1 MSPNLAR
8 TGPLVIDY
16 PAGPSAGGAG
26 DFWQRPLTDMG
37 ETGPDKAKGGKYLII
52 GLGQKVDDTT
62 GYTVVHSPTF
72 NINFGTRALDP
83 DPEQDRALLEKIKI
97 YPVSQ
102 RDNPPPT
109 RLITV
114 DGKPWSQV
122 QPRGL
127 GYWKRLHKILQ
138 VEPVEDRDRM
148 MMAML
153 APLGIE
159 KGNPFAPDERQRK
172 ILTDGA
178 ATGELMAM
186 NFSFNKRFAG
196 ARYRPDTH
204 WDYVL
209 TFDPL
214 QEEPNFT
221 QLDRRSAWFYEAV
234 TASKGMAMRVA
245 GLGQAYLGAYH
256 DADGNWIDGA
266 KSYKLRVPANPPAK
280 QFWSLTIYDTRTRC
294 LIDNPQGVA
303 DKSSRMPDL
312 AKNSDGSVPDIEL
325 VK

>member
-16 PAGPSAGGAG
+16 PAGPSSGGAG

-52 GLGQKVDDTT
+52 GPGQKVDDTT

-72 NINFGTRALDP
+72 NINFGTRSLDP

-97 YPVSQ
+97 YPLSQ

-109 RLITV
+109 RLIAV

-159 KGNPFAPDERQRK
+159 KGNPFARTNVSE
-172 ILTDGA
+172 
-178 ATGELMAM
+178 
-186 NFSFNKRFAG
+186 
-196 ARYRPDTH
+196 
-204 WDYVL
+204 
-209 TFDPL
+209 
-214 QEEPNFT
+214 
-221 QLDRRSAWFYEAV
+221 
-234 TASKGMAMRVA
+234 
-245 GLGQAYLGAYH
+245 
-256 DADGNWIDGA
+256 
-266 KSYKLRVPANPPAK
+266 KS
-280 QFWSLTIYDTRTRC
+280 
-294 LIDNPQGVA
+294 
-303 DKSSRMPDL
+303 
-312 AKNSDGSVPDIEL
+312 
-325 VK
+325 